1 MCPFELQLDLSLYCD
16 VIICDYNYLFDP
28 LVYLKRFFEQEITPY
43 VALIDEA
50 HNLVDRSRDMY
61 SATIDNNILKNL
73 RHEFKRFKAL
83 SFKKSLRK
91 LINYIDEQKENID
104 EEYIRVEENFDSKF
118 YSLVENAFK
127 NFQDI
132 MKNFPEYTTNLFLES
147 FRMLNRFLKISDYI
161 DESFAL
167 YYQVIDDEVVVNIRC
182 VDSSKLVKHTLSKLQ
197 ASIFFSATL
206 TPIDYYI
213 SCLGGD
219 EYTPKV
225 ILDSPFDKNNLLTIV
240 RDDISTR
247 LKDRNLSYDE
257 IAKTIESIV
266 SQKKGNYLVFFS
278 SYQYLKD
285 VYACLEE
292 NENIKY
298 IVQEREMEEE
308 DRNRFLDNFALDPK
322 ITTVGMAVLGGAF
335 SEGIDLTSER
345 LIGAIII
352 GVGMPTI
359 SYERNIIKD
368 YFQENGKDGFD
379 FAYVFPGMNKVMQA
393 AGRVIRGEFDIG
405 LVVFIDDRFSYWKYK
420 ALLKEQYK
428 YPYHV
433 KDTKKIKEIVYSFW
447 EKHEN

>member
-1 MCPFELQLDLSLYCD
+1 
-16 VIICDYNYLFDP
+16 
-28 LVYLKRFFEQEITPY
+28 
-43 VALIDEA
+43 
-50 HNLVDRSRDMY
+50 
-61 SATIDNNILKNL
+61 
-73 RHEFKRFKAL
+73 
-83 SFKKSLRK
+83 
-91 LINYIDEQKENID
+91 
-104 EEYIRVEENFDSKF
+104 
-118 YSLVENAFK
+118 
-127 NFQDI
+127 

-285 VYACLEE
+285 VYSCLEQ

-335 SEGIDLTSER
+335 SEGIDLASER

-359 SYERNIIKD
+359 SYERNIVKD

-405 LVVFIDDRFSYWKYK
+405 LVVFIDDRFSYYKYK

-433 KDTKKIKEIVYSFW
+433 KDTKKIKEIVSSFW
-447 EKHEN
+447 KKHEN